1 MANVNYSLLQG
12 WMGGGLTWNY
22 FIHPIDTRF
31 NDVLVVPNPP
41 STGNLEILRKWV
53 VTSPQ
58 EDQLWYQVRN
68 NTANAVYFGINLIN
82 IGP

>member
-1 MANVNYSLLQG
+1 MANVNYWLFEG

-22 FIHPIDTRF
+22 YISPIDTRY
-31 NDVLVVPNPP
+31 NDILVVPVPP
-41 STGNLEILRKWV
+41 SAGNLEILRKWV

-68 NTANAVYFGINLIN
+68 NSADPVYFGINFIN
-82 IGP
+82 VAP